1 MHLCKRGWGSTYTGF
16 YKCVICSSGN
26 CDFWGL
32 KQKLAGFVLMG
43 ESGRT
48 LSLNLVP
55 LCPSMRYS
63 CIRNQNVAVIL
74 ALTPHSTF
82 CTSIEYSSHM
92 FYFPACH
99 MLFSTASSS
108 LSLRWI
114 NLLLRFTVAVGT
126 SIIQVLKVRG
136 VNSKSAIFWV

>member
-1 MHLCKRGWGSTYTGF
+1 MHLCKRGWGSTNTGF

-26 CDFWGL
+26 CDFKAL
-32 KQKLAGFVLMG
+32 SKSLQALFLNG

-48 LSLNLVP
+48 LCLNLVP

-63 CIRNQNVAVIL
+63 CIRNQNAAVIL
-74 ALTPHSTF
+74 ALMPHSTF
-82 CTSIEYSSHM
+82 CTSIEYSSHV

-108 LSLRWI
+108 LPLRWI
-114 NLLLRFTVAVGT
+114 NLLLRSTVAVGT

-136 VNSKSAIFWV
+136 VNSKSAIF